1 MKVNTRPKSD
11 RAVLSLL
18 CRSTSIQEYSSSF
31 LPVEE
36 QQSASKKLTQG
47 TFFSQFFSLSSQNF
61 PIFFSVSGQ
70 NFFIPFLHKPSR
82 LLLLSKRKKCTSM
95 YNCISTAARLQGYSS
110 SSNSFNTAWKHLQ
123 SRVEQVTT
131 LDYILAFF
139 YNDQRASAIT

>member
-95 YNCISTAARLQGYSS
+95 YNCISTAA
-110 SSNSFNTAWKHLQ
+110 SFKATAAAIVSILHGNIY
-123 SRVEQVTT
+123 RVEQSKLQLLT
-131 LDYILAFF
+131 ILAFF
-139 YNDQRASAIT
+139 YNDQRASAMT